1 MFSFVF
7 FLSSV
12 LLNLSLTFVYLD
24 KFFSIIANLR
34 NASTDAA
41 VLPIQIKLPVQ
52 ASLFISVDR
61 LCHKWFIT

>member
-1 MFSFVF
+1 MFSFVYVP
-7 FLSSV
+7 SSV
-12 LLNLSLTFVYLD
+12 FLNLSLTFVYLD
-24 KFFSIIANLR
+24 KIFSIIANLR
-34 NASTDAA
+34 SASTDPA